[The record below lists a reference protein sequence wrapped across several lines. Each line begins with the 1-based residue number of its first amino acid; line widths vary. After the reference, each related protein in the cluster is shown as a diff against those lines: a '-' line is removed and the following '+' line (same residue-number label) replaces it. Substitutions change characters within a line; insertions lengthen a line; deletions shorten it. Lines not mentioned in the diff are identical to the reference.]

1 MPILPVHKKFTTP
14 GRVLTFV
21 YLVVLKEIT
30 GDLSSVN
37 SPSFLNTE
45 AYLGKKLYLGGYTNS
60 WLASG
65 GSRIFERGF
74 LGGVLYIFP
83 LSHCNSITL
92 I

>member
-14 GRVLTFV
+14 GRVSDIC
-21 YLVVLKEIT
+21 YLVVSKEIT
-30 GDLSSVN
+30 GELSSVR

-45 AYLGKKLYLGGYTNS
+45 AYLGQKLYLGGYTNS
-60 WLASG
+60 WQTSG

-83 LSHCNSITL
+83 
-92 I
+92 